1 MTAPNNQPLSKEA
14 FNRFKAYQHQHF
26 GNGSS
31 CFHIVLENKN
41 IKDGHV
47 QFCRELA
54 VKRNDQEALEL
65 ADILLSLSKSQRLK
79 LANKLST

>member
-1 MTAPNNQPLSKEA
+1 MTAPNNQPLSKED
-14 FNRFKAYQHQHF
+14 FSRFARYQRDMG
-26 GNGSS
+26 GNSV
-31 CFHIVLENKN
+31 FHIVLENKN
-41 IKDGHV
+41 IKDSHV

-54 VKRNDQEALEL
+54 VKHNDQEALEL

>member
-14 FNRFKAYQHQHF
+14 FNRFKAYQQQQHF
-26 GNGSS
+26 NNGSS

-41 IKDGHV
+41 IKDSHV

-79 LANKLST
+79 LASKL